1 MHSSIIFTLLAAT
14 ATLTAAAPS
23 LGSKRDNTV
32 CAPGTG
38 FFQSCSN
45 GFRGCCKADA
55 CTIGYCPD
63 VTGASDNKPA
73 ETAPVTTGHLAHWQP
88 TDPTVCAPGAG
99 FFQSCANG
107 FRGCCKEDAC
117 SIGHCPSAS
126 EKRQDP
132 TVCAPGTGFFQSC
145 SNGFRGCCKSD
156 ACSLGYCSD
165 VKIDNTK
172 TVNTETVNT
181 GAVKSQDPTVCAP
194 GTGFFQSC
202 SNGFRG
208 CCKSDA
214 CSLGYCPP
222 TSEKRQD
229 PTVCAPGT
237 GFFQS
242 CSNGFRGCCKS
253 DACSLGYCPDVNTVN
268 TKTVNT
274 ETVNTETVKSQDPTV
289 CAPGTGFFQS
299 CSNGFRGCC
308 KSDACSLGY
317 CPDVKTAA
325 AEKRAAAAD
334 PTVCAPGTGFFQSCS
349 NGFRGCCKQDACTVG
364 YCPDVKTFQ
373 TVAKTAPKTT
383 PTPTREAK
391 CDDSNNNNNGNGSGN
406 GNADPTVCAPGTG
419 FFQTCSN
426 GFRGCCKQDACTLGH
441 CPSN

>member
-73 ETAPVTTGHLAHWQP
+73 ETTPVTTGHSAHWQP

-117 SIGHCPSAS
+117 AIGHCPSAS

-132 TVCAPGTGFFQSC
+132 TVCAPGSGFFQSC

-156 ACSLGYCSD
+156 ACS
-165 VKIDNTK
+165 I
-172 TVNTETVNT
+172 
-181 GAVKSQDPTVCAP
+181 
-194 GTGFFQSC
+194 
-202 SNGFRG
+202 
-208 CCKSDA
+208 
-214 CSLGYCPP
+214 GYCPP

-242 CSNGFRGCCKS
+242 CSNGFRGCCK
-253 DACSLGYCPDVNTVN
+253 
-268 TKTVNT
+268 
-274 ETVNTETVKSQDPTV
+274 Q
-289 CAPGTGFFQS
+289 
-299 CSNGFRGCC
+299 
-308 KSDACSLGY
+308 DACSLGY
-317 CPDVKTAA
+317 CPDVKTTV

-373 TVAKTAPKTT
+373 TVAKTAPETSPT
-383 PTPTREAK
+383 PTPEAK
-391 CDDSNNNNNGNGSGN
+391 CDNSNNNNNNGNGN

-426 GFRGCCKQDACTLGH
+426 GFRGCCKQDACTIGH

>member
-45 GFRGCCKADA
+45 GFRGCCKVDA

-73 ETAPVTTGHLAHWQP
+73 ETAPVTTGHSAHWQP

-229 PTVCAPGT
+229 PTVC
-237 GFFQS
+237 
-242 CSNGFRGCCKS
+242 
-253 DACSLGYCPDVNTVN
+253 V
-268 TKTVNT
+268 
-274 ETVNTETVKSQDPTV
+274 
-289 CAPGTGFFQS
+289 PGTGFFQS

-383 PTPTREAK
+383 PTPTPEAK
-391 CDDSNNNNNGNGSGN
+391 CDDSNNNNNNGNGSGN